1 MDGAVRSGERASD
14 EVAKL
19 LGATPKPP
27 KVKKPKKKKR
37 KRRRHSSSGQRD
49 PSFTG

>member
-1 MDGAVRSGERASD
+1 MDGAVRSGERASA

-27 KVKKPKKKKR
+27 KKKKKKR
-37 KRRRHSSSGQRD
+37 RRHRAHHSAA
-49 PSFTG
+49 TG